1 MSDWKTTLVERA
13 TSTPAFA
20 FYIVLLSAV
29 AGALDLGILHTVNTE
44 FIRLATALKGCG

>member
-1 MSDWKTTLVERA
+1 MSDWKTTLVERT
-13 TSTPAFA
+13 TSNAAFA

-29 AGALDLGILHTVNTE
+29 AGAMDLGILHTVNSE